1 VADLAEAVGADIRI
15 ARQQNLILVGVPEPE
30 AERVANALA
39 EIGFPIDANP
49 VWGNAIACT
58 GEPHCNFSVTET
70 KTRLGR
76 LVDGLE
82 ARFGNDIADLRLH
95 LDGCPHACAQHW
107 IGDLGFQGTTA
118 RDEDGAR
125 RQAYDIFVRGG
136 LGAGATIGKSLFR
149 RVPTDE
155 LDVAVAGLV
164 EGWLQGRLPGES
176 FSEYA
181 RRSTDDDLGAL
192 AGLEPARARQREEAA

>member
-1 VADLAEAVGADIRI
+1 M
-15 ARQQNLILVGVPEPE
+15 
-30 AERVANALA
+30 
-39 EIGFPIDANP
+39 
-49 VWGNAIACT
+49 
-58 GEPHCNFSVTET
+58 TET

-82 ARFGNDIADLRLH
+82 ARFGNDIADLRMH

-136 LGAGATIGKSLFR
+136 LGAGAAIGKSLFR

-155 LDVAVAGLV
+155 LDAAVAGLV
-164 EGWLQGRLPGES
+164 GGWVEGRLSGES
-176 FSEYA
+176 FSEFS
-181 RRSTDDDLGAL
+181 RRLSDDDLGAL
-192 AGLEPARARQREEAA
+192 AGLEPARARQREEVA